1 MAKTALII
9 GGTGLIGQ
17 ALVSHLDKKGWEVTV
32 ISRGRRPSPTNSAR
46 HVVLDRADTEGL
58 RQIAAKGFDAIF
70 DIVAMSAA
78 EATQLTTLS
87 DQTGT
92 LIVVSSAAVYAD
104 EKGDSILNST
114 RDRPVPIAET
124 HSTVAPV
131 DELNYP
137 ASKSNVERIVL
148 EGSTCPVTVIRPGAI
163 YGPGDLASRE
173 WHFVK
178 RALDNRPWIVLAF
191 HGRSVFHQVSSIN
204 VAALAGLAAEQPGT
218 RTLNVGDEHP
228 RTVLETARLIA
239 REMGHERAEY
249 LIDAP
254 LDGGVGETPW
264 STPQPLALDLRAAKE
279 LGFEAQSPEQT
290 IATTCRWLTTTVADA
305 DWKEAL
311 PKAAKYYGDLF
322 DYETEDRF
330 VATIPRSPTR

>member
-1 MAKTALII
+1 MANTALII

-17 ALVSHLDKKGWEVTV
+17 ALVHHLDNKGWETTV
-32 ISRGRRPSPTNSAR
+32 ISRGLRASPTDTAR
-46 HVVLDRADTEGL
+46 HLVLDRADTEGL
-58 RQIAAKGFDAIF
+58 RRLTAEGFDAIF

-78 EATQLTTLS
+78 DATQLTAVA
-87 DQTGT
+87 DQTGA
-92 LIVVSSAAVYAD
+92 LIVISSAAVYAD
-104 EKGDSILNST
+104 EKGDSLLNST
-114 RDRPVPIAET
+114 GPRPVPIAET
-124 HSTVAPV
+124 HRAVAPD
-131 DELNYP
+131 DESNYA

-148 EGSTCPVTVIRPGAI
+148 EESSCPVTVIRPGAV

-204 VAALAGLAAEQPGT
+204 VAALAVLAAERPGT

-239 REMGHERAEY
+239 LEMGHERTEY

-254 LDGGVGETPW
+254 MDGVGETPW
-264 STPQPLALDLRAAKE
+264 STPEPLALDLTAAKE
-279 LGFEAQSPEQT
+279 LGFEPQGPGPS
-290 IATTCRWLTTTVADA
+290 IASTCRWLVSMVGDF

-322 DYETEDRF
+322 DYEAEDRF
-330 VATIPRSPTR
+330 VATIPRSPNR